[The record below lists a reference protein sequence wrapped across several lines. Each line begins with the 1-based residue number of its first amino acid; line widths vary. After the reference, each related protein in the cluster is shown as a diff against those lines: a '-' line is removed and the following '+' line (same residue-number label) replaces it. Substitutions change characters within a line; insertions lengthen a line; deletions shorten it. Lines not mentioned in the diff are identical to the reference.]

1 MSVTVRALALAF
13 LLPLTAAVAAEPS
26 FEVADQNEK
35 TWTGKQVFGA
45 GAVLVI
51 GGAQRKSTEFTQ
63 AWVAALK
70 GKVSTPI
77 FGLANLDGLPFFIPK
92 GAVRKEMRERL
103 PATPLLCDYNGKVS
117 QQLGFPEA
125 NTVRLYGPNATV
137 LLELKEEA
145 SPEGVEKVLA
155 ALPKAAAP

>member
-1 MSVTVRALALAF
+1 MSVSVRALSVAF
-13 LLPLTAAVAAEPS
+13 LFPLAVALAAEPS

-45 GAVLVI
+45 GPVLII
-51 GGAQRKSTEFTQ
+51 GGAQRKTTEFTQ

-70 GKVSTPI
+70 DKVTAPI

-92 GAVRKEMRERL
+92 GAVRKDIREKL
-103 PATPLLCDYNGKVS
+103 PATPLLCDYDGKVS
-117 QQLGFPEA
+117 RQLGFPEE
-125 NTVRLYGPNATV
+125 NSVRLYGPGAKL

-145 SPEGVEKVLA
+145 SPEGVGKLLA
-155 ALPKAAAP
+155 ALPKPPAP

>member
-1 MSVTVRALALAF
+1 MSVNLRALAVVFLFPLAVA
-13 LLPLTAAVAAEPS
+13 LAAEPS

-35 TWTGKQVFGA
+35 AWTGKQVFGA
-45 GAVLVI
+45 GPVLII
-51 GGAQRKSTEFTQ
+51 GGAERKSTEFTQ

-70 GKVSTPI
+70 DKTTTPI

-117 QQLGFPEA
+117 AQLGFPAE
-125 NTVRLYGPNATV
+125 NTVRLYGPGAKV

-145 SPEGVEKVLA
+145 SPQGVEKLLA